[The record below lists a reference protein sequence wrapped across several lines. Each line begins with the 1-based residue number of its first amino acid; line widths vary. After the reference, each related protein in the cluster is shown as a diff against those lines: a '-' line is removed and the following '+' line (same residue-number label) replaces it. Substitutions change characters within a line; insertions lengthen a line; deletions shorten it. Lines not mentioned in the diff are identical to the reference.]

1 MVARAMAFR
10 PCNHRLMKTAG
21 DPAGLR
27 LSIGSYDSVGS
38 SAIRNVRGCAT
49 IQEVSDMTHPV
60 LTAGRVAVVTG
71 AAMGIGLA
79 ACRRF
84 AAAGM
89 RVCMA
94 DVLADE
100 LERARGDVAR
110 LAPGGEQDVLA
121 VPTDVARPHDV
132 ESLKEAVYAA
142 FGEVGLLMNNAATR
156 TGGGALGRLEDWQ
169 EALGVNFW
177 GVVHGVRAFV
187 PRMIESGGAGLVVNT
202 GSKQGITNPPGNL
215 AYNVTK
221 AALRT
226 YTEGL
231 QHELRSTPGC
241 RVSAHLL
248 VPGWT
253 TTGKRAHK
261 PGAWLPEQV
270 IDVLVAALERGDFY
284 ILCPDDEVT
293 PEMDRKR
300 ILWAAG
306 DVTENRPPL
315 SRWHADHAKDFA
327 AFSA

>member
-1 MVARAMAFR
+1 M
-10 PCNHRLMKTAG
+10 
-21 DPAGLR
+21 
-27 LSIGSYDSVGS
+27 S
-38 SAIRNVRGCAT
+38 
-49 IQEVSDMTHPV
+49 HPV

-84 AAAGM
+84 AALGM
-89 RVCMA
+89 RVGMA

-100 LERARGDVAR
+100 LQAARLEVAR
-110 LAPGGEQDVLA
+110 LAPGGDRDVLTMA
-121 VPTDVARPHDV
+121 TDVTRPEDV
-132 ESLKEAVYAA
+132 ESLRDAVFAA

-156 TGGGALGRLEDWQ
+156 VGGGAMGRLEDWH
-169 EALGVNFW
+169 EALRVNFW
-177 GVVHGVRAFV
+177 GVLHGVSAFV
-187 PRMIESGGAGLVVNT
+187 PRMIEQREPCVVINT

-231 QHELRSTPGC
+231 QHELRNTPGC

-253 TTGKRAHK
+253 TTGKREHQ
-261 PGAWLPEQV
+261 PGAWLPDQV
-270 IDVLVAALERGDFY
+270 IDVLVAALDRGDFY
-284 ILCPDDEVT
+284 IICQDDEVSS
-293 PEMDRKR
+293 EMDRTR
-300 ILWAAG
+300 ILWSAG
-306 DVTENRPPL
+306 DLTENRPPL
-315 SRWHADHAKDFA
+315 SRWHPDYAKAFA